1 MIERLDNAPC
11 RVRDIADFDAHHG
24 VAVALLMAEVCLGCN
39 LQDLIGPPSSL
50 SNEGLEDMLEG
61 YDDLASHVV
70 LRVFANDTVRV
81 AR

>member
-1 MIERLDNAPC
+1 
-11 RVRDIADFDAHHG
+11 
-24 VAVALLMAEVCLGCN
+24 MAEVCLGCN

-70 LRVFANDTVRV
+70 LRVFANDTVRA